1 MTATIALLSARPRT
15 WRRRVET
22 REHLAALTA
31 WQLQDVGLAPE
42 LVEREIHKP
51 FWRPVGAMLGEA
63 APKSAT
69 PATDLP
75 PALHQASRFAAVAL
89 PWRS

>member
-1 MTATIALLSARPRT
+1 MNHTLRLLET
-15 WRRRVET
+15 GRRLQHRIET
-22 REHLAALTA
+22 RRHLAALTP
-31 WQLQDVGLAPE
+31 WQLQDIGLEPE
-42 LVEREIHKP
+42 LVAREVGRP

-63 APKSAT
+63 APKSA
-69 PATDLP
+69 ATRATELP